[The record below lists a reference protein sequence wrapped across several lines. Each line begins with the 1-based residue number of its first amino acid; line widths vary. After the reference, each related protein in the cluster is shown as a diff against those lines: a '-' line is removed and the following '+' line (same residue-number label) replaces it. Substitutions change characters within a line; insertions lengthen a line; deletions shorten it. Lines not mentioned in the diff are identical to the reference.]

1 MKVLSIDGGG
11 IRGLIPA
18 LVLAEIE
25 QRTSRRIAELVDMI
39 AGTSTGGILACAL
52 GKPDPL
58 PAAEIASL
66 YVEEGPKIFD
76 RSLLKQITSLGGY
89 LDERY
94 SSSGLAKALERYL
107 GDTPMSAATLP
118 LVLTAYDT
126 EARAI
131 HLLRNEGEHSGASMV
146 DAAHATSAAPTY
158 FEPVRLDGATL
169 IDGGV
174 FAVNPSLVAY
184 AELRGKLD
192 LLLSLGTGEHTR
204 PLPYEKVKDW
214 GQLEWARPVLDVVF
228 DGGQDAVD
236 LQLRALLPEGYVRL
250 QTQLEKASDDLDDAS
265 ADNLGRLRDE
275 AEALIARETRTIDD
289 VCERLTE

>member
-1 MKVLSIDGGG
+1 MKVLAIDGGG

-25 QRTSRRIAELVDMI
+25 RRTGRRIADLVDLI

-52 GKPDPL
+52 GKPDSL
-58 PAAEIASL
+58 PAAEVASHYL
-66 YVEEGPKIFD
+66 EEGPRIFD

-94 SSSGLAKALERYL
+94 SDTGLVRALERYL
-107 GDTPMSAATLP
+107 GETPMSAATVP
-118 LVLTAYDT
+118 LLLTAYDT

-131 HLLRNEGEHSGASMV
+131 HLLRSEGEHSGATMV
-146 DAAHATSAAPTY
+146 QAAHATSAAPTY

-174 FAVNPSLVAY
+174 FAINPSLCAF
-184 AELRGKLD
+184 AEVGGSLD

-204 PLPYEKVKDW
+204 RLPYDKVKDW
-214 GQLEWARPVLDVVF
+214 GQLEWARPLIDVVF

-236 LQLRALLPEGYVRL
+236 LQLQALLSDRYVRL
-250 QTQLEKASDDLDDAS
+250 QTQLDRASDDLDDAS
-265 ADNLGRLRDE
+265 ERNLALLRQE
-275 AEALIARETRTIDD
+275 AETLIAATDLD
-289 VCERLTE
+289 AVCARLTA

>member
-1 MKVLSIDGGG
+1 MKVLAIDGGG

-25 QRTSRRIAELVDMI
+25 SRTGRRIADLVDMI

-58 PAAEIASL
+58 PASEIATL

-94 SSSGLAKALERYL
+94 SDNGLVQALERYL
-107 GDTPMSAATLP
+107 GDTPMTAATLP
-118 LVLTAYDT
+118 LLLTAYDT

-131 HLLRNEGEHSGASMV
+131 HLLRSEGDHSGASMV

-158 FEPVRLDGATL
+158 FEPVRLDGACL

-174 FAVNPSLVAY
+174 FATNPALVAF
-184 AELRGKLD
+184 AEVRGKLD

-204 PLPYEKVKDW
+204 PLPCSKVKDW
-214 GQLEWARPVLDVVF
+214 GQLEWARPIIDVVF

-236 LQLRALLPEGYVRL
+236 LQLRALLPDDYVRL
-250 QTQLEKASDDLDDAS
+250 QTELEKASDDLDDAS
-265 ADNLGRLRDE
+265 ADNLERLAEE
-275 AEALIARETRTIDD
+275 AEALIARETETIDE
-289 VCERLTE
+289 VCERLTA

>member
-94 SSSGLAKALERYL
+94 DSKGLVRALERYL
-107 GDTPMSAATLP
+107 GDTPMTAATLP
-118 LVLTAYDT
+118 LLLTAYDT

-131 HLLRNEGEHSGASMV
+131 HLLRSEGEHSGASMV

-174 FAVNPSLVAY
+174 FAVNPALVAY

-204 PLPYEKVKDW
+204 PLPYEEVKDW
-214 GQLEWARPVLDVVF
+214 GQLEWARPVIDVVF

-236 LQLRALLPEGYVRL
+236 MQLRALLPDGYVRL

-265 ADNLGRLRDE
+265 ADNLERLREE

-289 VCERLTE
+289 VCARLTA

>member
-94 SSSGLAKALERYL
+94 SSGGLERALERYL

-118 LVLTAYDT
+118 LVLTTYDT

-131 HLLRNEGEHSGASMV
+131 HLLRSEGEHSGASMV

-174 FAVNPSLVAY
+174 FAVNPALVAY

-214 GQLEWARPVLDVVF
+214 GQLEWARPVIDVVF

-236 LQLRALLPEGYVRL
+236 MQLRALLPDGYVRL

-265 ADNLGRLRDE
+265 ADNLERLREE

-289 VCERLTE
+289 VCARLTA

>member
-1 MKVLSIDGGG
+1 MKVLAIDGGG

-25 QRTSRRIAELVDMI
+25 RRTERRIADLVDMI

-94 SSSGLAKALERYL
+94 DSKGLVRALERYL
-107 GDTPMSAATLP
+107 GDTQMTAATLP
-118 LVLTAYDT
+118 LLLTAYDT
-126 EARAI
+126 EARGI
-131 HLLRNEGEHSGASMV
+131 HLLRSEGEHSGASMV

-158 FEPVRLDGATL
+158 FEPVRLDGASL

-174 FAVNPSLVAY
+174 FATNPSLVAY
-184 AELRGKLD
+184 AELGGTLD
-192 LLLSLGTGEHTR
+192 LLLSLGTGSHTR
-204 PLPYEKVKDW
+204 PLPYDKIKDW
-214 GQLEWARPVLDVVF
+214 GQLEWARPVIDVVF

-236 LQLRALLPEGYVRL
+236 LQLRAVLSGRYVRL
-250 QTQLEKASDDLDDAS
+250 QTELETASDDLDDAS
-265 ADNLGRLRDE
+265 EENLARLREEAEGLIADND
-275 AEALIARETRTIDD
+275 ALIDD
-289 VCERLTE
+289 VCARLTA